1 MIAPEIESDIEA
13 QEATMGFAV
22 FEKGSAPVSTVP
34 AVTIQ
39 KRGLFSLNDASY
51 KLLGEP
57 ETIQF
62 LWDADEK
69 LIALKPSA
77 RDDLNG
83 YPARRQSST
92 KGHGPV
98 LVAGSMFCK
107 FIGLDT
113 THAKR
118 WTPRKQDELLII
130 DLKEPGAL
138 VISNRERG
146 AKARADVPDDPRT
159 PEREA

>member
-1 MIAPEIESDIEA
+1 
-13 QEATMGFAV
+13 MGFEI
-22 FEKGSAPVSTVP
+22 FEKGSAPVATVP

-39 KRGLFSLNDASY
+39 KRGMFSLNDAAY

-57 ETIQF
+57 ETVQF
-62 LWDADEK
+62 LWDAEAK

-77 RDDLNG
+77 KEDLNG
-83 YPARRQSST
+83 YPARRQTST
-92 KGHGPV
+92 KGRGPV

-107 FIGLDT
+107 FIELDT

-118 WTPRKQDELLII
+118 WTPQQQGELLII
-130 DLKEPGAL
+130 DLNEDGAL

-146 AKARADVPDDPRT
+146 EKAKAAAAREHSH
-159 PEREA
+159 PESEA